1 MNKYIP
7 LTEDDK
13 RLMLQTIGISAI
25 EDLFSD
31 IPDGIK
37 LKRKLDINPSFSEI
51 EVRKIMKG
59 LSDKNNHLNDYISFL
74 GAGAYDHYIPSVVKH
89 IASRSEF
96 YTSYTP
102 YQPEISQGTLQYIF
116 EFQSMM
122 AELTDMDVINAS
134 MYDGA
139 TAVAEAAIM
148 AIRANK
154 KNKIVVSETIH
165 PETMAV
171 LETYCHFRE
180 IELVRLPEQMG
191 VTDVAQLDLID
202 SETSAFI
209 IQNPNFYGIVED
221 VTPFEKKIHENK
233 GLLIM
238 SIDPISL
245 GIVKTPG
252 EYGADIVVGE
262 GQSLGIPQSFGGPY
276 LGFIGSTEKL
286 MRKLPGRICGLTEDL
301 DGKPGFVLTLQARE
315 QHIRREK
322 ATSNICSNQSL
333 CALMAVVYLSV
344 MGKQGIKEVANQ
356 CILKANDTMEKLIE
370 TGKFKRVFNRPVFKE
385 FVLEYIGDGDALV
398 QTLLDNKMMGPL
410 KIAKLKEGH
419 ENQFLFAVTEKRTQ
433 EEIDCLVEIIK
444 GVQS

>member
-1 MNKYIP
+1 
-7 LTEDDK
+7 
-13 RLMLQTIGISAI
+13 
-25 EDLFSD
+25 
-31 IPDGIK
+31 
-37 LKRKLDINPSFSEI
+37 
-51 EVRKIMKG
+51 
-59 LSDKNNHLNDYISFL
+59 
-74 GAGAYDHYIPSVVKH
+74 
-89 IASRSEF
+89 
-96 YTSYTP
+96 
-102 YQPEISQGTLQYIF
+102 
-116 EFQSMM
+116 
-122 AELTDMDVINAS
+122 
-134 MYDGA
+134 
-139 TAVAEAAIM
+139 
-148 AIRANK
+148 
-154 KNKIVVSETIH
+154 
-165 PETMAV
+165 MAV

-209 IQNPNFYGIVED
+209 IQNPNFHGIVED
-221 VTPFEKKIHENK
+221 VSPFEKKIHEHK

-370 TGKFKRVFNRPVFKE
+370 TGKFKCVFNRPVFKE

>member
-370 TGKFKRVFNRPVFKE
+370 TGKFKCVFNRPVFKE

>member
-209 IQNPNFYGIVED
+209 IQNPNFHGIVED
-221 VTPFEKKIHENK
+221 VSPFEKKIHEHK